1 MGEHV
6 NIHIIQYVAV
16 TGSLFFI
23 ASILFFISRRKL
35 REEFSLLWLFFGF
48 VFLGLSIWRK
58 SLDIIASFLGIV
70 YSPAAIFLILIIGI
84 ISILIHFSIA
94 ISGLTE
100 RVKILVQE
108 IGLLKME
115 QEEKKRKTYN
125 GQGRGT

>member
-1 MGEHV
+1 MGEGV
-6 NIHIIQYVAV
+6 NIYIIQYVAI
-16 TGSLFFI
+16 TGSFLFI
-23 ASILFFISRRKL
+23 ASVLFLISRRKL

-48 VFLGLSIWRK
+48 VFLGLSIWRE
-58 SLDIIASFLGIV
+58 SLDIIASFLGIA

-108 IGLLKME
+108 VGLLKME
-115 QEEKKRKTYN
+115 QSGKNQTKSIDKD
-125 GQGRGT
+125 

>member
-1 MGEHV
+1 MGEGV
-6 NIHIIQYVAV
+6 NIYIIQYVAI
-16 TGSLFFI
+16 TGSFLFI
-23 ASILFFISRRKL
+23 ASVLFLISRRKL

-48 VFLGLSIWRK
+48 IFLGLSIWRK
-58 SLDIIASFLGIV
+58 SLDIIASFLGIA
-70 YSPAAIFLILIIGI
+70 YPPAAIFLILIIGI

-108 IGLLKME
+108 VGLLKMK
-115 QEEKKRKTYN
+115 QDEKKRKTYN

>member
-1 MGEHV
+1 MDKGI

-23 ASILFFISRRKL
+23 TSVLFLISRRKL

-58 SLDIIASFLGIV
+58 SLDFIASFLGIA
-70 YSPAAIFLILIIGI
+70 YPPAAIFLIFIIAI

-108 IGLLKME
+108 VGLLKME
-115 QEEKKRKTYN
+115 QSRKNKTKN
-125 GQGRGT
+125 IDKD

>member
-1 MGEHV
+1 MGEGV

-16 TGSLFFI
+16 IGSLFFI

-58 SLDIIASFLGIV
+58 SLDIIASFLGIA
-70 YSPAAIFLILIIGI
+70 YPPAAIFLILIIGV

-115 QEEKKRKTYN
+115 QDEKKRKTYN

>member
-1 MGEHV
+1 MGEGL

-16 TGSLFFI
+16 TGSLLFIISVFF
-23 ASILFFISRRKL
+23 LISRRKL

-58 SLDIIASFLGIV
+58 SLDIIASFLGIA
-70 YSPAAIFLILIIGI
+70 YPPAAIFLILIIGI

-108 IGLLKME
+108 VGLLKV
-115 QEEKKRKTYN
+115 K
-125 GQGRGT
+125 QGRKNQTRNFDKD